1 MNTRYF
7 NNDVKFYQVIVW
19 NSAFL
24 EKVTILL
31 CALVSWRPQVWVLLE
46 VCTKVPQAP
55 AGCQCCQTLGTGKPP
70 MPLLLK
76 YSEPSCKVFIVYEEY
91 LIT

>member
-19 NSAFL
+19 NSTFI

-31 CALVSWRPQVWVLLE
+31 CALVSWRPHVWVLLE
-46 VCTKVPQAP
+46 VCTKVLQAP
-55 AGCQCCQTLGTGKPP
+55 AGCQRCQTLGTGKTL

-76 YSEPSCKVFIVYEEY
+76 YSEPSCKVFIFFMKS
-91 LIT
+91 I

>member
-19 NSAFL
+19 NSVFL

-31 CALVSWRPQVWVLLE
+31 CALVSWRPHVWVLLE
-46 VCTKVPQAP
+46 VCTRVPH
-55 AGCQCCQTLGTGKPP
+55 TLLQSVSVARFWAQG
-70 MPLLLK
+70 
-76 YSEPSCKVFIVYEEY
+76 SH
-91 LIT
+91 